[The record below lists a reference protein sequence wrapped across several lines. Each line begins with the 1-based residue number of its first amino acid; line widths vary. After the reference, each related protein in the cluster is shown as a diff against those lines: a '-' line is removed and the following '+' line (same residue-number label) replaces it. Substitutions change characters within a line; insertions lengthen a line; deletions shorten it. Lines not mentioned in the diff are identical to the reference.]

1 MFESIAV
8 SVLNSV
14 LGKYIK
20 DLDSSQLRLGI
31 LKGKQTLDVTTSTL
45 VNTEIRR
52 VQLNLAVTRKEQ
64 DTSLVL
70 SSWFILFWKN
80 MRWYFI
86 TL

>member
-45 VNTEIRR
+45 VNTEILRR
-52 VQLNLAVTRKEQ
+52 VQ
-64 DTSLVL
+64 S
-70 SSWFILFWKN
+70 
-80 MRWYFI
+80 
-86 TL
+86 